1 MSLEAR
7 ASPHEEL
14 LVPVLLAVADCAP
27 SATGSMARAA
37 REAHHYVESCPRN
50 SDLKGT
56 QDAAPCGL
64 VTHGGLQT
72 ATSAFLNP

>member
-14 LVPVLLAVADCAP
+14 LVPVLLTVADCAL

-37 REAHHYVESCPRN
+37 REAHHCVESCRN
-50 SDLKGT
+50 SELKGT
-56 QDAAPCGL
+56 QDAAPCAL
-64 VTHGGLQT
+64 VTHGGLQS